1 MRYVKKNQVIAIIH
15 WNSLKVR
22 FICAQWYNVDVPIW
36 VLTSGPFYNHGRK
49 NRYFSGI
56 IHLFLNQILKLGH
69 GCATS
74 TSRTRSSEQAPIPG
88 FLLPIFTKEFSS
100 YYWMQMMCLKSPIVY
115 LLIQKISLSCIL
127 LELFW
132 TCTKV
137 NGVLLCL
144 SEIDSLVICRRV
156 VHRASS
162 FSIII
167 F

>member
-1 MRYVKKNQVIAIIH
+1 MQYVKKNQVIAIIH

-88 FLLPIFTKEFSS
+88 FLLPILLRNFLVIIECKWCVSRALLFIYSFRKSHWAVFLWNCFGPAQKLMEFS
-100 YYWMQMMCLKSPIVY
+100 YTCLK
-115 LLIQKISLSCIL
+115 LIPLWYVE
-127 LELFW
+127 ELF
-132 TCTKV
+132 T
-137 NGVLLCL
+137 GHLL
-144 SEIDSLVICRRV
+144 SP
-156 VHRASS
+156 
-162 FSIII
+162 
-167 F
+167 